1 MTPITQ
7 TLRTT
12 LREELRDHPI
22 LIWLDKDSAYS
33 TFVDELRSEPSN
45 FPAPVIAHR
54 GSYLE
59 SMMALEAHGSGI
71 DPSPLLLHLPQTN
84 EDSVRETPFYETYAA
99 GFRFRKSLSTLI
111 REAAFG
117 RVPRDEVDAFLAEG
131 DYTLESADA
140 WMAQKLARVSGE
152 LQLLLGS
159 LNAQQFMDQL
169 LSHQDNPGGL
179 RAMLGDTSQKLVRK
193 PSGHF
198 KEAWNF
204 TGKHLG
210 LDTRWPAYQR
220 LKDAPEGENKIGT
233 AELAELVAG
242 WALCVE
248 YTHDLRGRKPAQ
260 PELAQLLELAK
271 PLREN
276 CCELAEHL
284 RTRHADFYAQVAA
297 SLEDSLAEEREQ
309 RRAEELGRVDTF
321 RFEEEQLLQGA
332 LQELGSRAWTTALRW
347 ANERLDGGSFWL
359 RRDVSRRNAWLLV
372 RGLAQLGLAIQE
384 CKLEMGRAV
393 DLGDAARLYAEGGAV
408 VDRRHRH
415 LEQQAE
421 ALLYRGVP
429 HYPLLRSLLNA
440 ARSLYRDWSDQQA
453 RAFTKLCEQHGA
465 LPAAEYQ
472 QRRIFEDVV
481 LPSLDD
487 KEKTAL
493 FLVDALRFE
502 MAQELL
508 ELLGKAGG
516 ARIKLDVRLAELPSV
531 TEVGMNVLAPVLEDQ
546 VLRPAF
552 DKKARRFDGFKT
564 SSYRV
569 RSPKDREK
577 AIRHRAG
584 GDACPWK
591 ELEEVLGSEAASLK
605 ASVMRADRLM
615 VVHSIEIDAAG
626 EKGAGL
632 SVFEG
637 TLRKIERALTMLH
650 EAGIRRFVLT
660 SDHGFLLRNPG
671 DPTLSYGKQT
681 DPLPRYVLSPHRVS
695 SPEHLSIPL
704 RSLEYQGSDAHLLTP
719 RGTEVHEHPSYDARN
734 FVHGGNSPQE
744 RFIPVMTIRH
754 RRPPGSDTQRYLI
767 EIIRRMPNQADM
779 HCIQA
784 RVAAQDQMGL
794 AFTGATELEI
804 ELRVLQE
811 NDLDLK
817 SLLCQASQ
825 GATMQGGIA
834 RVRVGQPFLLYFR
847 LTGAAEHR
855 AKIELRYPGA
865 HYQVQSASYDER
877 FEVEVRAP
885 KPSGSSSEND
895 ATDSPPEE
903 PAKTP
908 SPSSGTS
915 SSAPPTSWLE
925 VYEDL
930 AVRKV
935 FSHIDSYGSISE
947 QDAMAMLGGA
957 RQMRRFSRRFE
968 EHAAKAPFTVNI
980 DTSGG
985 SKTYSKQGQ
994 RKS

>member
-33 TFVDELRSEPSN
+33 TFVDKLRSDPSN
-45 FPAPVIAHR
+45 FPAPVIAYR

-111 REAAFG
+111 REAAVG
-117 RVPRDEVDAFLAEG
+117 RVPREEVDRFLEAG

-140 WMAQKLARVSGE
+140 WLAQKLSVASNDLE
-152 LQLLLGS
+152 LLLGS
-159 LNAQQFMDQL
+159 LNAKQFMDQL
-169 LSHQDNPGGL
+169 LSDEVNPGGL
-179 RAMLGDTSQKLVRK
+179 RAMLGDSKKDDGTTALVRK
-193 PSGHF
+193 GF
-198 KEAWNF
+198 KNELKEAKSF
-204 TGKHLG
+204 VSKQVG
-210 LDTRWPAYQR
+210 LDHRWPAFQR
-220 LKDAPEGENKIGT
+220 LSSKEIGT
-233 AELAELVAG
+233 ADLAELVAG
-242 WALCVE
+242 WALCAE

-260 PELAQLLELAK
+260 AELAQLLDLPK

-276 CCELAEHL
+276 CCGLAEHL
-284 RTRHADFYAQVAA
+284 RRHHAEYYVEIAG
-297 SLEDSLAEEREQ
+297 SLEEALSEEREQ
-309 RRAEELGRVDTF
+309 RRAEELGRIDTF

-332 LQELGSRAWTTALRW
+332 LQELDSKAWSTALRW

-359 RRDVSRRNAWLLV
+359 RRDASRRNAWLLV
-372 RGLAQLGLAIQE
+372 RGMAQLGIAIEE
-384 CKLEMGRAV
+384 CKLDLRKAV
-393 DLGDAARLYAEGGAV
+393 SLGDAGQLYAEAGGL

-429 HYPLLRSLLNA
+429 HYPILRSLLGA
-440 ARSLYRDWSDQQA
+440 ARLLYREWSDKQA
-453 RAFTKLCEQHGA
+453 QAFTKLCEEHGA
-465 LPAAEYQ
+465 LPSAEFQ

-481 LPSLDD
+481 VPLLDD

-516 ARIKLDVRLAELPSV
+516 ARIKLNARMAELPSV
-531 TEVGMNVLAPVLEDQ
+531 TEVGMNVLAPVLENQ
-546 VLRPAF
+546 ALRPAF
-552 DKKARRFDGFKT
+552 KKDGRRFDGFQT

-591 ELEEVLGSEAASLK
+591 ELHEVLGSEPANLK

-632 SVFEG
+632 SVFDG
-637 TLRKIERALTMLH
+637 TLRKLERALTMLH
-650 EAGIRRFVLT
+650 EAGIRRFIVT

-671 DPTLSYGKQT
+671 DPTISYGKQT
-681 DPLPRYVLSPHRVS
+681 DPLGRYVLSKHRAS
-695 SPEHLSIPL
+695 TPEHLAIPL
-704 RSLEYQGSDAHLLTP
+704 RSLEYQGTDLHLLTP
-719 RGTEVHEHPSYDARN
+719 RGTKVHDLYDART
-734 FVHGGNSPQE
+734 FIHGGNSPQE
-744 RFIPVMTIRH
+744 RIIPVLTMLH
-754 RRPPGSDTQRYLI
+754 RRAPGSDAQRYVI
-767 EIIRRMPNQADM
+767 EIIRRMPKQAGM

-784 RVAAQDQMGL
+784 QVVAQDQIGL
-794 AFTGATELEI
+794 AFTGAIELEVD
-804 ELRVLQE
+804 LRAVQE
-811 NDLDLK
+811 PGREPRAM
-817 SLLCQASQ
+817 LCQGSQ
-825 GATMQGGIA
+825 GARMHGGVA
-834 RVRVGQPFLLYFR
+834 RVKVGQPFLLHFR
-847 LTGAAEHR
+847 LSAKTEHR
-855 AKIELRYPGA
+855 AKIELVYPGA
-865 HYQVQSASYDER
+865 HHHVESASYDER
-877 FEVEVRAP
+877 FEVEVLRPTHSAQSSDP
-885 KPSGSSSEND
+885 PSNEAQSTGDSRSPAD
-895 ATDSPPEE
+895 AQPS
-903 PAKTP
+903 PAKH
-908 SPSSGTS
+908 
-915 SSAPPTSWLE
+915 TSWLD
-925 VYEDL
+925 VYEDP

-935 FSHIDSYGSISE
+935 FAHIDSYGSISE

-957 RQMRRFSRRFE
+957 RQLRRFSRNFE
-968 EHAAKAPFTVNI
+968 KHAAKAPFTLNI
-980 DTSGG
+980 DASGG

-994 RKS
+994 R